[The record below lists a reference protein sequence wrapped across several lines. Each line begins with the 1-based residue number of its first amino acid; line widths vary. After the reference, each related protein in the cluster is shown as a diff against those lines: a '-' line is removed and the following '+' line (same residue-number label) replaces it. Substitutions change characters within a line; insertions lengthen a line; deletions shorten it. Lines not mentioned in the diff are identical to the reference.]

1 MNQNVMNHYQ
11 ERETGLRRV
20 IERIDRFLTGRLP
33 SPSSSNT
40 MSYCRIASVKRYQI
54 DNQEFARSVAG
65 FYAIAAKLNV
75 RVVLLWT
82 ALPGEELSLDLGI
95 ETPFSQDVSRA
106 MADQVRGITFART
119 DFSHS
124 WNERD
129 TLWGLDGICC
139 GPEISGVDCAL
150 SGLKPGNALLLV
162 LNPANNVKER
172 MKHSHQLSSEVS
184 LYQNMNMQTGS
195 GTQVSDSDSHTHTR
209 ACGTISTRME
219 SVNNGETRTQTAG
232 SSDGSSTGA
241 AWGISV
247 GSSRGQTS
255 SASVAQNNGTS
266 SGRTNGNTQNTSEAD
281 GTTRT
286 QTSTSNDTRSF
297 SASFSAAA
305 MAVHQLAARC
315 GRYLRGRSSGMVS
328 AAVYCFAPECK
339 ARVLLSQINGML
351 NTRPASGNTADDVFS
366 EIRPAGDLQTL
377 KSIISTGCHP
387 VNFGQDCL
395 PVEIPCFLPMRE
407 RAGIDVDFTA
417 EYARNIVFN
426 NPTRTAPI
434 RIGRIMEENH
444 ISERPA
450 ELDSNTF
457 NEHMLFCGATGC
469 GKTTAITNLVCM
481 VQSSQPHVHFL
492 AIDPKDTLMPQDFL
506 NGATLYVTRAD
517 VNANILRLQ
526 PFAVPAGISL
536 STHIDKLS
544 SLFQSCWSMSA
555 AMPDILRQALTKSY
569 QRCGW
574 DLNHNV
580 RIRVPGMPV
589 WPSFA
594 LLEAMTREIIEN
606 GGFSKRTEADY
617 EGALLT
623 RLHTMSTNTCAQI
636 FRSDDAVPFEE
647 LYDRD
652 VIIHCHSLSGETLSL
667 TMSLLLLQM
676 NEFRAS
682 VAAGRRN
689 LPLQHIT
696 IFEEA
701 HHLAP
706 RVSVGNDNPESVNIG
721 SKSTEAVAML
731 LAEARDKG
739 ECCILS
745 NQTIH
750 EISQSAIDNTASKV
764 IFQIAGKD
772 DIEDVTSA
780 LALNTAPVNGINQA
794 LGLARLCKY
803 EALVYQR
810 DWNSAPV
817 KVHLDNNPLATDTV
831 SVPVGTAEECKQWV
845 GRVLNALI
853 LSPSAQ
859 ETMHTL
865 QELMEEASVAPQ
877 FRHDVKIRLDKCLSA
892 DDRDRPALLR
902 HLLLLFFDGL
912 TDILLGHYAGQPDAL
927 INAVAEN
934 LSAYADVSGLTDSD
948 RIRLAQEI
956 LVAEKERGRQL

>member
-1 MNQNVMNHYQ
+1 MNQDVFNYYH
-11 ERETGLRRV
+11 ERETGLQRV
-20 IERIDRFLTGRLP
+20 TDKIEHFLAGRLP
-33 SPSSSNT
+33 SSAAEST
-40 MSYCRIASVKRYQI
+40 MSYCRIASVKRYQM

-82 ALPGEELSLDLGI
+82 ALPGDELSLDLGI
-95 ETPFSQDVSRA
+95 ETKFSQDVSRA

-119 DFSHS
+119 DFSNG
-124 WNERD
+124 WNEGD

-139 GPEISGVDCAL
+139 GSEISGVDCAL

-162 LNPANNVKER
+162 LNPTFRVKE
-172 MKHSHQLSSEVS
+172 HLQQSHQLSSEAS
-184 LYQNMNMQTGS
+184 FYQNMNIQTGN
-195 GTQVSDSDSHTHTR
+195 GTQTSDSASSTHTKADGIIR
-209 ACGTISTRME
+209 TSME
-219 SVNNGETRTQTAG
+219 SVSQGETRTQTAG

-241 AWGISV
+241 TWGISV
-247 GSSRGQTS
+247 GSNRGQS
-255 SASVAQNNGTS
+255 ASASVAQNSGTS
-266 SGRTNGNTQNTSEAD
+266 TGQTTGSTKNTSKAN

-286 QTSTSNDTRSF
+286 RTNTTSDTRSF
-297 SASFSAAA
+297 SVSFSAAT
-305 MAVHQLAARC
+305 MAIRQLASRC

-351 NTRPASGNTADDVFS
+351 NTQPASINTADDVFA
-366 EIRPAGDLQTL
+366 EIRPVGDLRML

-387 VNFGQDCL
+387 ADFGRDCL

-426 NPTRTAPI
+426 DPARTAPV
-434 RIGRIMEENH
+434 RVGRIMEENH
-444 ISERPA
+444 VSERPA
-450 ELDSNTF
+450 LLDSNTF

-469 GKTTAITNLVCM
+469 GKTTAISNLVCM
-481 VQSSQPHVHFL
+481 VQMNQPHVHFL
-492 AIDPKDTLMPQDFL
+492 AIDPKDTLMPRDFL
-506 NGATLYVTRAD
+506 NGATVYVTRAD

-526 PFAVPAGISL
+526 PFAVPTGISL

-544 SLFQSCWSMSA
+544 SLFRSCWSMTA

-580 RIRVPGMPV
+580 RVKVPDMPV

-594 LLEAMTREIIEN
+594 LLEAMTREIVES
-606 GGFSKRTEADY
+606 GGFSRRTEADY

-623 RLHTMSTNTCAQI
+623 RLHTMSTNSCAQI

-676 NEFRAS
+676 NEFRTS
-682 VAAGRRN
+682 VSAGRRN

-706 RVSVGNDNPESVNIG
+706 RVSMGNDSPENVNIG

-780 LALNTAPVNGINQA
+780 LALNTTPVNGVNQA

-803 EALVYQR
+803 EALIYQR

-817 KVHLDNNPLATDTV
+817 KVRLDNNPLAADVV
-831 SVPVGTAEECKQWV
+831 SAPTGTTEDRKQWI

-853 LSPSAQ
+853 LSSS
-859 ETMHTL
+859 T
-865 QELMEEASVAPQ
+865 EEAKNSLMPLWEDKRVAPQ
-877 FRHDVKIRLDKCLSA
+877 LRSDVKTRLDDCLST
-892 DDRDRPALLR
+892 DEKNRSALLR
-902 HLLLLFFDGL
+902 RLLLLFFDGL
-912 TDILLGHYAGQPDAL
+912 TDILLCHYAGQPDEL
-927 INAVAEN
+927 IKAVTEN
-934 LSAYADVSGLTDSD
+934 LSAYADVSSLTETN
-948 RIRLAQEI
+948 RVNLAHEI